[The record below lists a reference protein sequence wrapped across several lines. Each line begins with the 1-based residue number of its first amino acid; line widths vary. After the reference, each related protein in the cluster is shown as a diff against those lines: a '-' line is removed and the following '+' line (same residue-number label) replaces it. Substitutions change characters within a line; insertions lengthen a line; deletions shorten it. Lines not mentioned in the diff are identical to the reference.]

1 LGELI
6 LIAKPEYRVPME
18 AAVKYLDAA
27 EGAGSIDLGA
37 ISAALGKLDAFQSK
51 DSRLGLIGGRLILR
65 RTIGNMELET
75 PETIRNA
82 GLGLR
87 DGLKAALGGG

>member
-1 LGELI
+1 
-6 LIAKPEYRVPME
+6 
-18 AAVKYLDAA
+18 
-27 EGAGSIDLGA
+27 LGA

-87 DGLKAALGGG
+87 DGLKAALASQ